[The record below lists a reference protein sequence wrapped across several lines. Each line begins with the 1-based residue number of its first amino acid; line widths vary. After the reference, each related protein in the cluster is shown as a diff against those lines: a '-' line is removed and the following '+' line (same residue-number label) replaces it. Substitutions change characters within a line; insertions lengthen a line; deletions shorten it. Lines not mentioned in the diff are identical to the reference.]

1 MLMDPEFAENIFFL
15 RVLVL
20 DMFTMVVCVC
30 FFFFKLYKM
39 TFIKVISSDLN
50 WNIFCLSVLSLKKS
64 PCLQTFKVFYVLY
77 ISNTNVYTV
86 PHTKGDKDSV
96 PLLIHTV
103 RPESIHS
110 TPLVPH
116 FIV

>member
-15 RVLVL
+15 SS
-20 DMFTMVVCVC
+20 CVGYVYHGC
-30 FFFFKLYKM
+30 VFVFFKLYKM

>member
-20 DMFTMVVCVC
+20 DMFTMAVCLFV
-30 FFFFKLYKM
+30 FFKLYKM

-64 PCLQTFKVFYVLY
+64 PCLQTFKVFFMCCIYPIPMFTLY
-77 ISNTNVYTV
+77 
-86 PHTKGDKDSV
+86 HTQKGTK
-96 PLLIHTV
+96 IQYHC
-103 RPESIHS
+103 
-110 TPLVPH
+110 
-116 FIV
+116 

>member
-1 MLMDPEFAENIFFL
+1 MLMDPEFAENIFSLEFL
-15 RVLVL
+15 CWICLPWL
-20 DMFTMVVCVC
+20 CV